1 MEIGLRG
8 GPQKDSPLPSGEGQG
23 VRGKTASSA
32 FFKFL
37 PRGVLE
43 IPTVTSAALVH
54 VDDTG
59 RCTQAR
65 VAVGAV
71 GRGPIVREPSQLVGS
86 PITIETAREALH
98 DVADAANPFADVRGS
113 VAYKRAMA
121 VEFAARA
128 LLRAWERTT

>member
-1 MEIGLRG
+1 M
-8 GPQKDSPLPSGEGQG
+8 
-23 VRGKTASSA
+23 
-32 FFKFL
+32 
-37 PRGVLE
+37 
-43 IPTVTSAALVH
+43 
-54 VDDTG
+54 
-59 RCTQAR
+59 
-65 VAVGAV
+65 
-71 GRGPIVREPSQLVGS
+71 REPSQLVGS